1 MERVNFKALA
11 LGILT
16 DFGGTIVAST
26 IVFAMFVGNLG
37 TDQMSPVEMEEAM
50 QAATQHGGFLVTS
63 LIVGLGF
70 SALGGYVAARVAKK
84 ELYLNAGLVGVF
96 SLLVGLFTG
105 GQGPIWFNIAGYLLV
120 IPAALYGGYFADRR
134 LNG

>member
-16 DFGGTIVAST
+16 DFGGTILAST
-26 IVFAMFVGNLG
+26 IIFAMFAGNLASE
-37 TDQMSPVEMEEAM
+37 QMSPEEIEEMVK
-50 QAATQHGGFLVTS
+50 AATQSGGFLLTS

-96 SLLVGLFTG
+96 SLLVGLLSG
-105 GQGPIWFNIAGYLLV
+105 SQGPIWFNVAGYLLV
-120 IPAALYGGYFADRR
+120 IPAALYGGYFADRQINR
-134 LNG
+134 